1 MSDNAFKELA
11 SAEVNVAKEL
21 VISERNKG
29 GFTIGQRILVQDG
42 KKKIGMFLKGAIYVK
57 GLDELINVRDALNLA
72 ISKAEK
78 QNNVENDDEE

>member
-1 MSDNAFKELA
+1 MTKMSNDAFKELA
-11 SAEVNVAKEL
+11 SAEINIAKEI

-29 GFTIGQRILVQDG
+29 GFTIGQRINVQDG

-57 GLDELINVRDALNLA
+57 GLDELISARDALNLA

-78 QNNVENDDEE
+78 QSEEE

>member
-1 MSDNAFKELA
+1 MTKMSNDAFKELA
-11 SAEVNVAKEL
+11 SAEINIAKEI

-29 GFTIGQRILVQDG
+29 GFTIGQRINVQDG

-57 GLDELINVRDALNLA
+57 GLDELIIARDALNLA

-78 QNNVENDDEE
+78 QSEEE